1 MLTSVSRLQL
11 KSNFQILVTQSKCLK
26 NILCIKN
33 ETRECSA
40 LKSSKPPKALSTEVV
55 FKGLR
60 IDKALAEFQ
69 KNGTL
74 GTLQRYHRTCR
85 IWNSRKTTQYTN
97 VTLGTLV
104 RNHQNILMR
113 HNEMS
118 TTRKEK
124 VCIRPKL
131 EYSEEDKDNYHRDS
145 INITASDR
153 E

>member
-1 MLTSVSRLQL
+1 MLSNRLSPSTRCRQNCV
-11 KSNFQILVTQSKCLK
+11 SNF
-26 NILCIKN
+26 
-33 ETRECSA
+33 
-40 LKSSKPPKALSTEVV
+40 
-55 FKGLR
+55 R
-60 IDKALAEFQ
+60 IDETSAAFQ

-74 GTLQRYHRTCR
+74 GTLQRFRKTCS

-113 HNEMS
+113 HNKMS

-131 EYSEEDKDNYHRDS
+131 GYSEEDKDNYHRDS
-145 INITASDR
+145 INIHSQRQGMNQTLLTPSSLIDWLLETPLAR
-153 E
+153 L